1 MAKIIKNGDKYYFD
15 ACDGTVPVE
24 VPVWVETSKKNDK
37 HPDGKHWIKLPKGN
51 VTNRQY
57 FSEEL
62 FEATQADGEVTV
74 EVKTA
79 APRILGTSGVKQA
92 IVKYL
97 DADQA
102 EEYETL
108 VNSAVEA
115 FKATKATG
123 KKKKPEDMTV
133 EELEAY
139 INALKTG
146 APVAA
151 SVAGPKSFMDM
162 FSEQEYNRYNE
173 LIAIAQENKANA
185 PRAKRGPLTDEEKA
199 IRAEKRKANELTKAE
214 KLLAALRASQAED
227 EDM

>member
-1 MAKIIKNGDKYYFD
+1 MSSLLVD
-15 ACDGTVPVE
+15 VPA
-24 VPVWVETSKKNDK
+24 S
-37 HPDGKHWIKLPKGN
+37 
-51 VTNRQY
+51 
-57 FSEEL
+57 
-62 FEATQADGEVTV
+62 ATQADGEVTV

-102 EEYETL
+102 KEYETL
-108 VNSAVEA
+108 VNGAVEA
-115 FKATKATG
+115 FKATKAAG